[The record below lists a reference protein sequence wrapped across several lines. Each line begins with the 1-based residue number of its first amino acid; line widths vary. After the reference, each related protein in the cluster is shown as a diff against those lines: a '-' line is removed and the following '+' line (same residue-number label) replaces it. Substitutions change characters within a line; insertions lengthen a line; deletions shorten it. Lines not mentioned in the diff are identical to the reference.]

1 MLAAAV
7 LALQG
12 LALLVVAGFYVRE
25 LALGRGASTA
35 RVVVSVVLILVTAAA
50 LGAMART
57 WLGEGTWQRTPTL
70 LWSVIL
76 LPVAWG
82 LVQGGQGV
90 IGAVVGAAGVVGL
103 GSALATPTPEHDL
116 GADVDEG

>member
-1 MLAAAV
+1 MVGAAV
-7 LALQG
+7 LALQV
-12 LALLVVAGFYVRE
+12 LALLVVAGFYVHE
-25 LALGRGASTA
+25 LVLGRGASTA
-35 RVVVSVVLILVTAAA
+35 RVVVSVVLILATAAA
-50 LGAMART
+50 LGAMARS

-103 GSALATPTPEHDL
+103 GSALGTPTPEHRL